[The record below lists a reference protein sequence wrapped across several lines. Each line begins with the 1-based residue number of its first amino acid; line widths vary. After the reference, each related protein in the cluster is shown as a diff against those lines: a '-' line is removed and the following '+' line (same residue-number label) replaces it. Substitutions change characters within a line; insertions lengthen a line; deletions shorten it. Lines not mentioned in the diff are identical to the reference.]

1 MYFSDGIPSRSLDLS
16 RGLMLNLPAAGKY
29 LSTTSRREEVEV
41 DHLGV
46 EAEVAEAVAAQAVVA
61 RRVLLGLLD
70 RPDPLVRHLVLEEV
84 QGVRLLVQGVP
95 GSSVKPSYGGGKYF
109 GGGSTRPYSAGSKS
123 PRAGIL
129 PLTIGVAAAAFI
141 FPGIWLYGAY
151 NYPYGHGYSYR
162 NRTRR
167 ANNTDGR
174 IQRRQDQNVTLPIT
188 CLCAKYSAC
197 GCDDNEDTEYLDSII
212 GDGTNLNES
221 LVHIG
226 PDEKGVQTIVLNGTL
241 PNATDSEADSS
252 DTSSAS
258 SSTTS
263 SSSAATTQ
271 RIMES
276 CGIWVIGAMVGA
288 TVWSL

>member
-1 MYFSDGIPSRSLDLS
+1 MATAIATG
-16 RGLMLNLPAAGKY
+16 RGEP
-29 LSTTSRREEVEV
+29 TTPMV
-41 DHLGV
+41 GF
-46 EAEVAEAVAAQAVVA
+46 
-61 RRVLLGLLD
+61 
-70 RPDPLVRHLVLEEV
+70 
-84 QGVRLLVQGVP
+84 
-95 GSSVKPSYGGGKYF
+95 KGGK
-109 GGGSTRPYSAGSKS
+109 
-123 PRAGIL
+123 I
-129 PLTIGVAAAAFI
+129 
-141 FPGIWLYGAY
+141 
-151 NYPYGHGYSYR
+151 
-162 NRTRR
+162 RT
-167 ANNTDGR
+167 
-174 IQRRQDQNVTLPIT
+174 
-188 CLCAKYSAC
+188 AC